1 MVKNRNNTIG
11 LFLTNKTKK
20 KKIITEQINQT
31 ICTGIMFLTSGSNCC
46 LITINNKGAIILP
59 KGRTTKG
66 NDERFINLIT
76 LIAISVETSGLL
88 SKYF

>member
-31 ICTGIMFLTSGSNCC
+31 ICTEIMFLTSG
-46 LITINNKGAIILP
+46 
-59 KGRTTKG
+59 
-66 NDERFINLIT
+66 
-76 LIAISVETSGLL
+76 
-88 SKYF
+88 